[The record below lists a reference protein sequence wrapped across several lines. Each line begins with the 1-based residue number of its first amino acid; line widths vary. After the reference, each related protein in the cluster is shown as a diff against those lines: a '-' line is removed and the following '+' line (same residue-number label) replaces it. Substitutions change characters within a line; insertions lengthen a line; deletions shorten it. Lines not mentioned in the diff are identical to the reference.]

1 MLYLSQ
7 FLELFLYLDD
17 HGQRVTI
24 PELLQLPN
32 GARLLPFIGRSGPG
46 GAENGPNGPVN
57 IPVVQ
62 ANRNLNYN
70 RPNRRMNRREA
81 EQAIA
86 ANLFHNPRNDFLH
99 QNERNPRR

>member
-1 MLYLSQ
+1 MSQ
-7 FLELFLYLDD
+7 FLELFLYLDE

-70 RPNRRMNRREA
+70 RPNRRMNRRESSFRHVRHTHHGVTIKIS
-81 EQAIA
+81 QKVGT
-86 ANLFHNPRNDFLH
+86 FS
-99 QNERNPRR
+99 